1 MTRGELSGPSGPS
14 QTAQQAGRGG
24 CLRLGAAVFLM
35 GLGALFLFVALVGFG
50 LYRQGQVFITRAQEL
65 FQQPQP
71 TPVVDMRTI
80 VVRQVRGVSELTT
93 AIFSMEAVVAQSR
106 DRTLGPFVIGQTKL
120 LYVAYGEVRAGV
132 DLSRVSADDVQ
143 VISDTVIIRLPPPQI
158 LDRKIDVE
166 RSYVY
171 DFERG
176 LLGPEDPEMQ
186 SRAERVALEK
196 ITQTACETGILEEAN
211 QRAEMA
217 VSTLLMA
224 AGFREVRVVTRPPPP
239 GTCEP

>member
-1 MTRGELSGPSGPS
+1 MTSQPSPPQPRPAES
-14 QTAQQAGRGG
+14 G
-24 CLRLGAAVFLM
+24 CLRFSL
-35 GLGALFLFVALVGFG
+35 ALFLMALGAVLLVVALVGYG
-50 LYRQGQVFITRAQEL
+50 VYRQGQEFMSRATEL
-65 FQQPQP
+65 FRQPQP
-71 TPVVDMRTI
+71 TPVIDTRAVI
-80 VVRQVRGVSELTT
+80 LRQVQGASELTT
-93 AIFSMEAVVAQSR
+93 AIFSMEAIVAQSR

-120 LYVAYGEVRAGV
+120 LYVAYGQVRAGV
-132 DLSRVSADDVQ
+132 DLSELKPEDVE

-176 LLGPEDPEMQ
+176 LLGPEDPDMQ

-211 QRAEMA
+211 RRAELA
-217 VSTLLMA
+217 VGALLQA
-224 AGFREVRVVTRPPPP
+224 AGFRDVRIITTPPPP
-239 GTCEP
+239 GACPTGDTP

>member
-1 MTRGELSGPSGPS
+1 MRFS
-14 QTAQQAGRGG
+14 
-24 CLRLGAAVFLM
+24 AAVFFM
-35 GLGALFLFVALVGFG
+35 GLGAFFLFVTLVGVG
-50 LYRQGQVFITRAQEL
+50 LYRQGQAFITRAQEL

-80 VVRQVRGVSELTT
+80 VVRQVRGASELTT

-132 DLSRVSADDVQ
+132 DLGRITADDVQ
-143 VISDTVIIRLPPPQI
+143 VISDTVIVRLPPPEI
-158 LDRKIDVE
+158 LDSKIDVE

-171 DFERG
+171 DFEKG
-176 LLGPEDPEMQ
+176 LLGPDDPEMQ

-196 ITQTACETGILEEAN
+196 ITQTACETGLLDEAN
-211 QRAEMA
+211 RRAETA
-217 VSTLLMA
+217 VRALLTV
-224 AGFREVRVVTRPPPP
+224 AGFREVRVVVQPPSP
-239 GTCEP
+239 GTCRP